1 MTNQYSLDKIRKSRN
16 EFEALLRIYGV
27 SNTLL
32 SKVMVVNYATSKK
45 FLADPT
51 RVRFIH
57 AKRLADYLG
66 LQMREKCV
74 QPPNRTLELHT
85 FVII

>member
-1 MTNQYSLDKIRKSRN
+1 MTYKYSLDKIRKSRN

-27 SNTLL
+27 
-32 SKVMVVNYATSKK
+32 ATSKK
-45 FLADPT
+45 FLEDPT

-66 LQMREKCV
+66 LKIQDIVDTIVYDLK
-74 QPPNRTLELHT
+74 
-85 FVII
+85 

>member
-32 SKVMVVNYATSKK
+32 SKVMVVNYATDGFKK
-45 FLADPT
+45 
-51 RVRFIH
+51 
-57 AKRLADYLG
+57 KRPKRG
-66 LQMREKCV
+66 SFKKS
-74 QPPNRTLELHT
+74 
-85 FVII
+85 

>member
-51 RVRFIH
+51 
-57 AKRLADYLG
+57 
-66 LQMREKCV
+66 
-74 QPPNRTLELHT
+74 
-85 FVII
+85 

>member
-1 MTNQYSLDKIRKSRN
+1 MINTFTKMTNQYSLDKIRKSRN

-32 SKVMVVNYATSKK
+32 SKVMVVNYATSRK

-66 LQMREKCV
+66 LQMQDIVDTIVYDLK
-74 QPPNRTLELHT
+74 
-85 FVII
+85 

>member
-1 MTNQYSLDKIRKSRN
+1 LINTFTKMTNQYSLDKIRKSRN

-57 AKRLADYLG
+57 LRS
-66 LQMREKCV
+66 
-74 QPPNRTLELHT
+74 
-85 FVII
+85 IS